1 MQNKTFITGILV
13 VAIVVALTAGTIY
26 YTNSQNMALQNEQVQ
41 SALADRASLSYED
54 FLTYADGEYMSVGT
68 YTSPGGGE
76 SIDVTITLENNIV
89 TNAEV
94 VANAQLPISKNY
106 QNTFIE
112 NYQDMVI
119 GKDINELQLNVVSGS
134 SLTPI
139 GFNNALEDIRQQA
152 AQES

>member
-1 MQNKTFITGILV
+1 MQKQKLITGILV
-13 VAIVVALTAGTIY
+13 IAIIAGLTAGTIY
-26 YTNSQNMALQNEQVQ
+26 YTNSQNLAQQSEQVQ
-41 SALADRASLSYED
+41 STMGDRASLSPED
-54 FLTYADGEYMSVGT
+54 FLAYADGEYMSVGS

-89 TNAEV
+89 TDAEV

-106 QNTFIE
+106 QDTFIE

-119 GKDINELQLNVVSGS
+119 GKDINEIELDVVSGS

-139 GFNNALEDIRQQA
+139 GFNNALNDIREQA
-152 AQES
+152 IQEN